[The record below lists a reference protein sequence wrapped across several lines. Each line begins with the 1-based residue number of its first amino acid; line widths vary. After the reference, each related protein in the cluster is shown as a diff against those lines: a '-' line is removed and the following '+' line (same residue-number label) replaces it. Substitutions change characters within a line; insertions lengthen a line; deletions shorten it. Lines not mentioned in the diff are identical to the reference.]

1 MTTLFNPIATVF
13 LERLRDAARAAT
25 QGHWRPGKNG
35 GSVVTDERHAPAQ
48 FIGGADE
55 VAHYGGFLV
64 CESIRGSN
72 QTFVSMFC
80 PPVALAIVDT
90 LLRETTLSMS
100 LEQARVIRT
109 WVVELACSSAHVGE
123 LAANVWG
130 GEGDPE
136 AGRRL
141 VREAEALLGERFPGD
156 SA

>member
-1 MTTLFNPIATVF
+1 MTTLFNPLATVF

-25 QGHWRPGKNG
+25 QGHWRPGKSS
-35 GSVVTDERHAPAQ
+35 GSVVTDVAHAPPE
-48 FIGGADE
+48 FIVGADE
-55 VAHYGGFLV
+55 ILYYGGHLV
-64 CESIRGSN
+64 CESIRGAN
-72 QTFVSMFC
+72 AAFVSMLC
-80 PPVALAIVDT
+80 PPVALALVEA

-156 SA
+156 PA